1 MSKKQIARKVLATSA
16 AVAIATSSLG
26 APLTAMAEEQ
36 NHVQSSTEEKFKQ
49 VTVGEIFSHFTWDKN
64 GNLTA
69 IHFPSSTTIEKYNFR
84 LMVDNVYYASIDKG
98 TVYYSYL
105 SGSKWSFTK
114 PISAS
119 STFRIEIINDE
130 GKVMGYITK
139 DGVMGVS
146 DDYWISEAKS
156 GLDVILA
163 GGVAIATDPLAITTI
178 QASIDQIKNVSSNP
192 VKQGLQNRLN
202 EANRQ
207 YTYNHNLSKSID
219 NLFTSSSQTAL
230 QSNVTQS
237 TLDELK
243 KNLSGVVN
251 LSWRERL
258 TTTLSTAQTLLDQKA
273 EVAAKTAA
281 DSLFVNN
288 DPSKNIKGTTTQA
301 DIDAAQAAAN
311 KVTDPTVKADL
322 QKEIDKAQAQL
333 DVKTAEKAAKTAVD
347 ALFVNND
354 PSKDIKA
361 TTTQADINA
370 AQALVNKVTDAT
382 VKAELQKEIN
392 KAQSQLVGEIFSH
405 FTWDKNGNLTAIH
418 FPSSTTIEKYNFRL
432 MVDNVYYASID
443 KGTVYYSYLSGS
455 KWSFTKPISASSTFR
470 IEIIDDEGKVTGY
483 LTKDGVM
490 DVSDNYWISEAK
502 SQIGQLNADGVNIT
516 NTQAQINDAQEAV
529 RNIYAYANITVK
541 NKLQAQ
547 VTEMQRQYTYNHN
560 LSKSI
565 GNLFTSPS
573 QTALQLNVTQATL
586 DVLKKQLNGVV
597 NLEWRCKLAITLS
610 TAQTL
615 LDQRVE
621 VANNLKAANE
631 AVNKLFGDGGHT
643 KLAEGITAT
652 DINQAKALANKV
664 SNAGKKKELLDEIE
678 KAQKLLDEVE
688 SDNEWI
694 EKATNCLDEFL
705 NRGVPESVKPGD
717 FTTAQSYIDKVVSP
731 SNNIVKQGLQTRLM
745 EAERQYLYN
754 WELNDDVS
762 NLFVNGNRDKLQPY
776 VTQVVI
782 TRLKCKLSGVVN
794 FSWRYSLTTIIQTA
808 QQLFDV
814 REAESAANGLFGD
827 NAHTTLAEGITA
839 TDINQAKVLA
849 NEVADAA
856 KKKELL
862 DEIEKAQK
870 LLNAK
875 TMEQAAEEATN
886 NLFDKDGKLAEGT
899 TQQDIDKA
907 KEEVNKVADEEK
919 KNKLLAEIEKAQ
931 ELLHQQ
937 QAEAA
942 AKTAAD
948 SLFVNNDPSKNIK
961 DTTTQADIDAAQAA
975 ANKVTDPTVK
985 ADLQKEIDKAQAQ
998 LDAKTAEKAA
1008 KTAVDALF
1016 VNNDP
1021 SKDIKATT
1029 TQADINAAQA
1039 LVNKVTDA
1047 TVKAE
1052 LQKEINK
1059 AQSQLNVSASITATA
1074 AKYTTGD
1081 MYITGTFTGPVTALS
1096 LDVNGKRYY
1105 GGDIYASNGT
1115 YRFYVSDKKLKAG
1128 DVVTMNFYDKTKQI
1142 KKSVTITVVEPLK
1155 VTVADYK
1162 VGANY
1167 INATY
1172 NNPKITKVG
1181 LVVDGVKYWG
1191 GDVAN
1196 GTVKYFA
1203 ADKIKSATAV
1213 VTMNFYDANNNLLA
1227 SRPVKVQPTAVG
1239 EVNTANFK
1247 VGTSNIKGTFSGD
1260 VKQIAISINGK
1271 KYYGGTVS
1279 SSDGSYKFYVL
1290 DKKITAADT
1299 VVVYGYD
1306 SSGKLLSQKDVTIT
1320 E

>member
-1 MSKKQIARKVLATSA
+1 
-16 AVAIATSSLG
+16 
-26 APLTAMAEEQ
+26 
-36 NHVQSSTEEKFKQ
+36 
-49 VTVGEIFSHFTWDKN
+49 
-64 GNLTA
+64 
-69 IHFPSSTTIEKYNFR
+69 
-84 LMVDNVYYASIDKG
+84 
-98 TVYYSYL
+98 
-105 SGSKWSFTK
+105 
-114 PISAS
+114 
-119 STFRIEIINDE
+119 
-130 GKVMGYITK
+130 
-139 DGVMGVS
+139 
-146 DDYWISEAKS
+146 
-156 GLDVILA
+156 
-163 GGVAIATDPLAITTI
+163 
-178 QASIDQIKNVSSNP
+178 
-192 VKQGLQNRLN
+192 
-202 EANRQ
+202 
-207 YTYNHNLSKSID
+207 
-219 NLFTSSSQTAL
+219 
-230 QSNVTQS
+230 
-237 TLDELK
+237 
-243 KNLSGVVN
+243 
-251 LSWRERL
+251 
-258 TTTLSTAQTLLDQKA
+258 
-273 EVAAKTAA
+273 
-281 DSLFVNN
+281 
-288 DPSKNIKGTTTQA
+288 
-301 DIDAAQAAAN
+301 
-311 KVTDPTVKADL
+311 
-322 QKEIDKAQAQL
+322 
-333 DVKTAEKAAKTAVD
+333 
-347 ALFVNND
+347 
-354 PSKDIKA
+354 
-361 TTTQADINA
+361 
-370 AQALVNKVTDAT
+370 
-382 VKAELQKEIN
+382 
-392 KAQSQLVGEIFSH
+392 
-405 FTWDKNGNLTAIH
+405 
-418 FPSSTTIEKYNFRL
+418 
-432 MVDNVYYASID
+432 
-443 KGTVYYSYLSGS
+443 
-455 KWSFTKPISASSTFR
+455 
-470 IEIIDDEGKVTGY
+470 
-483 LTKDGVM
+483 
-490 DVSDNYWISEAK
+490 
-502 SQIGQLNADGVNIT
+502 
-516 NTQAQINDAQEAV
+516 
-529 RNIYAYANITVK
+529 
-541 NKLQAQ
+541 
-547 VTEMQRQYTYNHN
+547 
-560 LSKSI
+560 
-565 GNLFTSPS
+565 
-573 QTALQLNVTQATL
+573 
-586 DVLKKQLNGVV
+586 
-597 NLEWRCKLAITLS
+597 
-610 TAQTL
+610 
-615 LDQRVE
+615 
-621 VANNLKAANE
+621 
-631 AVNKLFGDGGHT
+631 AVNKLFGDDTHT

-652 DINQAKALANKV
+652 DINQAKELANKV
-664 SNAGKKKELLDEIE
+664 TDADKKKELL
-678 KAQKLLDEVE
+678 
-688 SDNEWI
+688 N
-694 EKATNCLDEFL
+694 
-705 NRGVPESVKPGD
+705 
-717 FTTAQSYIDKVVSP
+717 
-731 SNNIVKQGLQTRLM
+731 
-745 EAERQYLYN
+745 
-754 WELNDDVS
+754 
-762 NLFVNGNRDKLQPY
+762 
-776 VTQVVI
+776 
-782 TRLKCKLSGVVN
+782 
-794 FSWRYSLTTIIQTA
+794 
-808 QQLFDV
+808 
-814 REAESAANGLFGD
+814 
-827 NAHTTLAEGITA
+827 
-839 TDINQAKVLA
+839 
-849 NEVADAA
+849 
-856 KKKELL
+856 
-862 DEIEKAQK
+862 
-870 LLNAK
+870 
-875 TMEQAAEEATN
+875 
-886 NLFDKDGKLAEGT
+886 
-899 TQQDIDKA
+899 
-907 KEEVNKVADEEK
+907 
-919 KNKLLAEIEKAQ
+919 EIEKAQ

-1029 TQADINAAQA
+1029 TQDDINAAQA

-1181 LVVDGVKYWG
+1181 LVIDGVKYWG

-1227 SRPVKVQPTAVG
+1227 SRPVKVQPAAVG